1 VNTVRR
7 DLGEQAVREVSAI
20 LAESIDAGLEHRDEA
35 LDYALGF
42 GRGMDAERGD
52 QFIGMYVNE
61 LTRDYGDE
69 GRQAIRELYA
79 RADVL
84 VDVQFVE

>member
-1 VNTVRR
+1 
-7 DLGEQAVREVSAI
+7 
-20 LAESIDAGLEHRDEA
+20 
-35 LDYALGF
+35 
-42 GRGMDAERGD
+42 
-52 QFIGMYVNE
+52 VNE

-79 RADVL
+79 RADVP